1 MQYWEVRSDHETITL
16 S

>member
-1 MQYWEVRSDHETITL
+1 MQYWEVRSDHETITF